1 MFTQSVSFSAAFIA
15 GLLSFLSPCVLP
27 LIPAYFT
34 FITGLSLEQL
44 TAENNARLRM
54 QIFLSTLAYV
64 CGFSTV
70 FILLGASA
78 TFMGNVVSQYSG
90 IIRIGGGLL
99 IIIFGLHLTGWIKLP
114 FLQFEK
120 RVHLNQKPVHL
131 LGVFVIGMA
140 FGAGWSPCIGPLLG
154 SILIIA
160 SNQDTLWQGV
170 GLLAVY
176 SAGLAIPFLLISA
189 FIQMVFVFLKKITR
203 YMRYINLAAGVLL
216 ILVGLSLITNKLA
229 L

>member
-44 TAENNARLRM
+44 TAENNARMRM
-54 QIFLSTLAYV
+54 RIFLSTLAYV
-64 CGFSTV
+64 AGFSTV

-78 TFMGNVVSQYSG
+78 TFMGNAISQYSG
-90 IIRIGGGLL
+90 VIRIGGGLL
-99 IIIFGLHLTGWIKLP
+99 IIIFGIHLTGWIKLP

-131 LGVFVIGMA
+131 LGAFVIGMA

-160 SNQDTLWQGV
+160 GNQDTLWQGV

-176 SAGLAIPFLLISA
+176 SAGLAVPFLLISV

-216 ILVGLSLITNKLA
+216 ILVGISLVTNKLA

>member
-216 ILVGLSLITNKLA
+216 ILVGISLVTNKLA